1 MFEPIKKMFMSIIK
15 GNSEGVFQEAKD
27 VIKSFFGGIGLSEI
41 NAFDHIYILNI
52 IEFDYII
59 M

>member
-15 GNSEGVFQEAKD
+15 GNSERVFQEAKD
-27 VIKSFFGGIGLSEI
+27 VIESFFGGIGLSEI
-41 NAFDHIYILNI
+41 KAFDHIYILNI